1 MNRSSTIAISL
12 LSIVTILT
20 IGFNQEEVLNFTQ
33 YHERRQIWLEIGVIA
48 HLAVILLILGY
59 CFIKKDKKRLVT
71 FLICF
76 GLDGLV
82 FLISAFIMVLNFEGI
97 NLKF

>member
-1 MNRSSTIAISL
+1 MNRTSTIAISL

-33 YHERRQIWLEIGVIA
+33 YFERRQIWLEIAVLF
-48 HLAVILLILGY
+48 HLAVILSFLVY
-59 CFIKKDKKRLVT
+59 YFIKKDKKSLVT

-76 GLDGLV
+76 GLDILV
-82 FLISAFIMVLNFEGI
+82 LLVSAIIMAMNFEGI
-97 NLKF
+97 KLKF